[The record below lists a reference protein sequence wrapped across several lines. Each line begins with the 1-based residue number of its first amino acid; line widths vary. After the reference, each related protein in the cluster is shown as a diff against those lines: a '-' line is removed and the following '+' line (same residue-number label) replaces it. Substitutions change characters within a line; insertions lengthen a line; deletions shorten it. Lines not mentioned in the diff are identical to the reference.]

1 MSAGQALRHPYFKD
15 LRDADKSLPENQS
28 IGPNPAAM
36 RLTHR
41 GADSFSNQSKS
52 MSKIS
57 DNVSE
62 SSYHH
67 LESKKKAHQNQFR
80 HTKQGYLGANS
91 SVGGISDLK
100 IEGGKTQTFHS
111 DVEETYSNAGGGTVP
126 SMGGNPAL
134 PPIFMP
140 IKGKASKKKSSNSSN
155 LAMFNATKKQFP

>member
-1 MSAGQALRHPYFKD
+1 
-15 LRDADKSLPENQS
+15 
-28 IGPNPAAM
+28 M
-36 RLTHR
+36 RLTQR

-62 SSYHH
+62 SSYNQ
-67 LESKKKAHQNQFR
+67 LETKKKAQNQFR

-100 IEGGKTQTFHS
+100 IDGGKTQTFHS

-126 SMGGNPAL
+126 QMGGNPAL

-140 IKGKASKKKSSNSSN
+140 IRKSSKKKSSNASN